1 MKPLL
6 QFITWPA
13 IAGLLAALLI
23 LQWSAQQRPVPT
35 SPAELVSQD
44 PRVSFAEAVQRAI
57 PSVVNVYT
65 SKVVRETT
73 PPIFEDPYYRRFLN
87 DDRRRRERVQQSLGS
102 GVIVSSQG
110 LILTS
115 RHIIADAD
123 QILVRLHD
131 GRTALAQV
139 VGSDVDTDL
148 AVLKIDIE
156 NIQPIRF
163 GNPDQARVG
172 DVVLAIGNPYG
183 FGHSVSQG
191 IISALGRYGLRLST
205 YEDFIQ
211 TDAAINEGN
220 SGGALIDTQ
229 GRLLGINAATFSRS
243 REFTG
248 IALATPADLAMGVTQ
263 DLVAY
268 GKVIRGW
275 MGLEVQTVFMSGA
288 DSPSLLVTGTHP
300 QGPAARSG
308 VLEGDIITHIDMEPV
323 IDGRVTMNQI
333 ALLRP
338 GDGVELSLL
347 RGEEEIDLNIVVGSR
362 PTPRATDS

>member
-1 MKPLL
+1 MRSVF

-13 IAGLLAALLI
+13 MAGILAAALI
-23 LQWSAQQRPVPT
+23 LQWTADQKPATRPT
-35 SPAELVSQD
+35 AAELVQQN
-44 PRVSFAEAVQRAI
+44 PRISFAAAVQRAI
-57 PSVVNVYT
+57 PSVVNIYT
-65 SKVVRETT
+65 AKLVQERV
-73 PPIFEDPYYRRFLN
+73 PPILEDPAYRRFLN
-87 DDRRRRERVQQSLGS
+87 SNNRRRERLQRSLGS
-102 GVIVSSQG
+102 GVIVSPQG

-115 RHIIADAD
+115 GHIISGAD

-131 GRTALAQV
+131 GRTALAEV
-139 VGSDVDTDL
+139 VGSDADTDL
-148 AVLKIDIE
+148 AVLKIDME
-156 NIQPIRF
+156 DIQAISF

-191 IISALGRYGLRLST
+191 IVSALGRYGLRLST

-220 SGGALIDTQ
+220 SGGALIDTE

-248 IALATPADLAMGVTQ
+248 IGLATPADLAMGVAQ

-268 GKVIRGW
+268 GRVIRGW
-275 MGLEVQTVFMSGA
+275 MGLDVQNIFMTGS
-288 DSPSLLVTGTHP
+288 DTPSLLVTGTHP
-300 QGPAARSG
+300 DGPAARNG
-308 VLEGDIITHIDMEPV
+308 IREGDIITHIDMEPV
-323 IDGRVTMNQI
+323 VDGRLTMTQI

-338 GDGVELSLL
+338 GDAVELSLL
-347 RGEEEIDLNIVVGSR
+347 RGVEEINLNVIVGSR
-362 PTPRATDS
+362 PPRSS

>member
-1 MKPLL
+1 MKGLL
-6 QFITWPA
+6 QFITWPTV
-13 IAGLLAALLI
+13 AGILAAILI
-23 LQWSAQQRPVPT
+23 LQWSSERRQGGSVAD
-35 SPAELVSQD
+35 LVRQD

-57 PSVVNVYT
+57 PSVVNIYT
-65 SKVVRETT
+65 TKIVKERT
-73 PPIFEDPYYRRFLN
+73 PPYFEDPAYQRFLN
-87 DDRRRRERVQQSLGS
+87 NSERQRDRLRRALGS
-102 GVIVSSQG
+102 GVIVSEQG

-139 VGSDVDTDL
+139 VGSDVHTDL
-148 AVLKIDIE
+148 AVLAINIE
-156 NIQPIRF
+156 DIQPITF

-229 GRLLGINAATFSRS
+229 GRLLGINAATYSRS

-248 IALATPADLAMGVTQ
+248 IGLATPADLAMGVTR

-275 MGLEVQTVFMSGA
+275 MGLEVQTVFMTGA
-288 DSPSLLVTGTHP
+288 ASPSLLVTGTHP
-300 QGPAARSG
+300 QGPAARNG
-308 VLEGDIITHIDMEPV
+308 IREGDIITHIDMEPV
-323 IDGRVTMNQI
+323 IDGQVTMNQI

-338 GDGVELSLL
+338 GDAVELSLL
-347 RGEEEIDLNIVVGSR
+347 RGEQELNVNVIVASQPARQRAGS
-362 PTPRATDS
+362 

>member
-1 MKPLL
+1 MRSAL
-6 QFITWPA
+6 QFIIWPA
-13 IAGLLAALLI
+13 IAGVLAAILI
-23 LQWSAQQRPVPT
+23 LLWSQQHQGLPAAGSQAQQ
-35 SPAELVSQD
+35 AH
-44 PRVSFAEAVQRAI
+44 RVSFADAVQRAI
-57 PSVVNVYT
+57 PAVVNIYT
-65 SKVVRETT
+65 SKVLRERL
-73 PPIFEDPYYRRFLN
+73 PPELEDPYYQRFLRQN
-87 DDRRRRERVQQSLGS
+87 NRRRERIQRSLGS
-102 GVIVSSQG
+102 GVIVSGQG

-115 RHIIADAD
+115 RHIIDGADT
-123 QILVRLHD
+123 ILVRLHD

-139 VGSDVDTDL
+139 VGADVDTDL
-148 AVLKIDIE
+148 AVLKIDVPD
-156 NIQPIRF
+156 IQAIAF

-220 SGGALIDTQ
+220 SGGALIDSE

-248 IALATPADLAMGVTQ
+248 IGLATPVDLALGVTE
-263 DLVAY
+263 DIVAY

-275 MGLEVQTVFMSGA
+275 MGLSVQTIFMTGS
-288 DSPSLLVTGTHP
+288 DNPSLLVTGLDP
-300 QGPAARSG
+300 LGPAARSG
-308 VLEGDIITHIDMEPV
+308 VREGDIITHIDMEPV
-323 IDGRVTMNQI
+323 QDGRSTMNQI

-338 GDGVELSLL
+338 GDAVDLTL
-347 RGEEEIDLNIVVGSR
+347 RRGDEEIRLNVVVGTK
-362 PTPRATDS
+362 PQAGG

>member
-1 MKPLL
+1 MRSAI
-6 QFITWPA
+6 QFIIWPA
-13 IAGLLAALLI
+13 IAGLLAAILI
-23 LQWSAQQRPVPT
+23 LQWSQQPRGLPT
-35 SPAELVSQD
+35 SPQLQQS
-44 PRVSFAEAVQRAI
+44 PRVSFADAVQRAI
-57 PSVVNVYT
+57 PAVVNIYT
-65 SKVVRETT
+65 SKVLRERL
-73 PPIFEDPYYRRFLN
+73 PPELENPYYQRFLRQN
-87 DDRRRRERVQQSLGS
+87 NRRRERIQRSLGS

-115 RHIIADAD
+115 RHIIDGADT
-123 QILVRLHD
+123 ILVRLHD
-131 GRTALAQV
+131 GRTALAEV
-139 VGSDVDTDL
+139 VGADVDTDL
-148 AVLKIDIE
+148 AVLKIDVPD
-156 NIQPIRF
+156 IQAIAF

-220 SGGALIDTQ
+220 SGGALIDSE

-248 IALATPADLAMGVTQ
+248 IGLATPVDLALGVTE
-263 DLVAY
+263 DIVAY

-275 MGLEVQTVFMSGA
+275 MGLSVQTIFMTGS
-288 DSPSLLVTGTHP
+288 DNPSLLVTGLDP
-300 QGPAARSG
+300 LGPAARSG
-308 VLEGDIITHIDMEPV
+308 VREGDIITHIDMEPV
-323 IDGRVTMNQI
+323 QDGRSTMNQI

-338 GDGVELSLL
+338 GDAVDLTL
-347 RGEEEIDLNIVVGSR
+347 RRGDEDVRLNVVVGTK
-362 PTPRATDS
+362 PQAGG